1 MLAGLDHIDAVFTE
15 FVGTLDGIIRNG
27 KSRESDDSEL
37 DCSPSDPIIVEVRHH
52 AVEVVLSITSGAYQT
67 GLLTYFIQRDL
78 FPAIMKVSSYL
89 LPACAA
95 RHKA

>member
-1 MLAGLDHIDAVFTE
+1 MLAGLDDIDAVFTE

-27 KSRESDDSEL
+27 KSREYDESVLDSW
-37 DCSPSDPIIVEVRHH
+37 SDPIIVEVRQH

-78 FPAIMKVSSYL
+78 FPAIMKVSTESWL
-89 LPACAA
+89 VCTSH
-95 RHKA
+95 RKV